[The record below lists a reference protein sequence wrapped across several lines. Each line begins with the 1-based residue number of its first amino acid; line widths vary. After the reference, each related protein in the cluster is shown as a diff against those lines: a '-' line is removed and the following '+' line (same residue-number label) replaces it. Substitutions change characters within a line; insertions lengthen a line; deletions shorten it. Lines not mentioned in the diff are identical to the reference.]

1 MGKFGAMSSSPE
13 TRAPAERQNGI
24 DRAVEVLEAVLF
36 LRKPCKIGE
45 LAAQMKAPRST
56 VYSIVNRLIQA
67 DILEN
72 VDQDGRVYFGK
83 AIHLYG
89 QAYVAAN
96 PLHHRCREVL
106 EQLAKDH
113 DATTQ
118 LCALR
123 GNKYV
128 VVDARD
134 GSGLFR
140 ITTDVGVEV
149 PLPWTASGR
158 ILLDHMS
165 PEAIRAFVP
174 AEDYRLPSGQL
185 LAADTFVAEVARARQ
200 EGKFVTTALSD
211 RFASCLAAPIR
222 DRKGIAVAT
231 LCFVIPAD
239 SLEDRQEL
247 LLNELVRAANALSE
261 TSFG

>member
-1 MGKFGAMSSSPE
+1 MGESPE
-13 TRAPAERQNGI
+13 TKIPVERQNGI
-24 DRAVEVLEAVLF
+24 DRAVEVLEAVLY
-36 LRKPCKIGE
+36 LRKPSKVGE
-45 LAAQMKAPRST
+45 LAVQLKAPRST

-67 DILEN
+67 DILES

-106 EQLAKDH
+106 EKLARDH
-113 DATTQ
+113 GATAQ

-128 VVDARD
+128 VVDTQD

-174 AEDYRLPSGQL
+174 AEDYLLPSGQT
-185 LAADTFVAEVARARQ
+185 LAVETFIADVARARQ
-200 EGKFVTTALSD
+200 QGKYVTTALSD
-211 RFASCLAAPIR
+211 RFTSCLAAPIR
-222 DRKGIAVAT
+222 DRRGIAVAT

-239 SLEDRQEL
+239 TLESRQEL
-247 LLNELVRAANALSE
+247 LLGELVRAADALSE
-261 TSFG
+261 TSFA

>member
-1 MGKFGAMSSSPE
+1 MTGSSE
-13 TRAPAERQNGI
+13 ARVGAERQNGV
-24 DRAVEVLEAVLF
+24 DRAVAVLEAVLR

-45 LAAQMKAPRST
+45 LATQMKAPRST
-56 VYSIVNRLIQA
+56 VYSIVNRLLQA
-67 DILEN
+67 EILEN
-72 VDQDGRVYFGK
+72 VDRDGRIYFGK
-83 AIHLYG
+83 AIQLYG

-96 PLHHRCREVL
+96 PLHLRCREVL
-106 EQLAKDH
+106 ERLAREH
-113 DATTQ
+113 GATAQ

-128 VVDARD
+128 VVDTRD
-134 GSGLFR
+134 GSGVFR

-158 ILLDHMS
+158 VLLDHMS

-174 AEDYRLPSGQL
+174 AEDYRLPNGEVL
-185 LAADTFVAEVARARQ
+185 TAEAFIAEVARARQ
-200 EGKFVTTALSD
+200 QGKYTTTALSD

-222 DRKGIAVAT
+222 DRQGVAVAT

-239 SLEDRQEL
+239 TPAERQDML
-247 LLNELVRAANALSE
+247 LDELVIAARTLSE
-261 TSFG
+261 RSFG

>member
-1 MGKFGAMSSSPE
+1 MRK
-13 TRAPAERQNGI
+13 PAKVTHSTDGRIQVERQNGI
-24 DRAVEVLEAVLF
+24 DRAVEVLEALLY
-36 LRKPCKIGE
+36 LRRPCKIGE
-45 LAAQMKAPRST
+45 LATQMKAPRST
-56 VYSIVNRLIQA
+56 VYAIVNRLLLA

-106 EQLAKDH
+106 ERLARDH
-113 DATTQ
+113 GATVQ

-128 VVDARD
+128 VVDTRD

-140 ITTDVGVEV
+140 ITTDVGMEV

-165 PEAIRAFVP
+165 PDAIRAFVP
-174 AEDYRLPSGQL
+174 LEDYHLPSGQVL
-185 LAADTFVAEVARARQ
+185 PADTFITEVARARQ
-200 EGKFVTTALSD
+200 EGKYVTTALSD

-222 DRKGIAVAT
+222 NRDGVAVAT

-239 SLEDRQEL
+239 SPDDRQAL
-247 LLNELVRAANALSE
+247 LLDELVRAALALSE
-261 TSFG
+261 TSF

>member
-1 MGKFGAMSSSPE
+1 MSGWPE
-13 TRAPAERQNGI
+13 ARVGVERQNGI
-24 DRAVEVLEAVLF
+24 DRAIAVLETVLR

-56 VYSIVNRLIQA
+56 VYSIVNRLLQA

-72 VDQDGRVYFGK
+72 VDQDGRIYFGK
-83 AIHLYG
+83 AIQLYG

-96 PLHHRCREVL
+96 PLHLRCREVL
-106 EQLAKDH
+106 EQLARDH
-113 DATTQ
+113 GATAQ

-128 VVDARD
+128 VVDTRD

-174 AEDYRLPSGQL
+174 AEDYRLPSGQV
-185 LAADTFVAEVARARQ
+185 LAVETFIAEIAHARQ
-200 EGKFVTTALSD
+200 QGKYVTTALSD
-211 RFASCLAAPIR
+211 LFTSCLAAPIR
-222 DRKGIAVAT
+222 DRQGIAVAT

-239 SLEDRQEL
+239 TLPDRQDL
-247 LLNELVRAANALSE
+247 LLGELVRAAEALSE
-261 TSFG
+261 MSFG